1 MSREQPFNADGLSN
15 VFMTFVLG
23 TFSQCVTLD
32 VFPCVNLDRWV
43 GVCVGVGVGVGVCV
57 GVCVCVCV

>member
-57 GVCVCVCV
+57 